1 MDDLKILSLSP
12 FIPSG
17 KDYELS
23 RRLFTDL
30 GFKEIWESEGYAAFR
45 NGEGRFVLQK
55 YHNDAFAQT
64 LMVRIVV
71 PDLEAW
77 WSAISAKNLCAGY
90 PGFSINPPKD
100 YPWGREV
107 NFIDLAGVC
116 WHVAGR

>member
-1 MDDLKILSLSP
+1 MNNLEVLSLSP

-17 KDYELS
+17 EDYELS

-30 GFKEIWESEGYAAFR
+30 GFNEIWESEGYAAFR
-45 NGEGRFVLQK
+45 NGQGRFVLQK
-55 YHNDAFAQT
+55 YHNDAYAQT

-77 WSAISAKNLCAGY
+77 WSAVSAKKLCEIY
-90 PGFSINPPKD
+90 PGFSINPPKN

-107 NFIDLAGVC
+107 SFIDLAGVC
-116 WHVAGR
+116 WHVAGC